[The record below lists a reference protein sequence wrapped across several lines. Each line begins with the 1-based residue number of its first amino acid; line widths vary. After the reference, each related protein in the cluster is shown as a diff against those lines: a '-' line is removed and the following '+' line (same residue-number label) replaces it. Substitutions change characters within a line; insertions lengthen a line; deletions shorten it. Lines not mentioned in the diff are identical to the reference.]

1 MPFGTDRR
9 VLALAVARAVDAFG
23 NSFIVLVLP
32 LYIASLPSGSDLL
45 GLPEAAA
52 IGIVLSV
59 LGLVNS
65 GLQPFTGRASDR
77 LGRRRALIITGLG
90 LLAVANLGY
99 IWATSYPAL
108 LGLRVLQGVALAL
121 AIPATLALITDLSE
135 VGNRGTSMGLFNT
148 FRLAGY
154 AAGPLVAAWVV
165 AGGPYAFPVAG
176 HDLSLSGFEAA
187 FLAASAAVAAGMVL
201 VLWMVKDPPELS
213 PMARS
218 GTTLRIRS
226 TVPDRWLDPVFILA
240 LATLVLAI
248 SISLIASLENE
259 INAHL
264 GQGPRAFGLQFSIL
278 LAPHLVLQAPV
289 GRLADRWGRLPLV
302 VAGMVLLVPSTLV
315 QGYVT
320 APWEMVAAR
329 LGQGLA
335 SVLFFA
341 PSLAMAGDLSQGR
354 GAGSSLSLL
363 SMAFGLGA
371 ALGPLAAG
379 FLVVYGYPVPFLVGG
394 VLAGIGAIL
403 TWTQLRETLVLQEE
417 DRTSPTP
424 GAP

>member
-1 MPFGTDRR
+1 M
-9 VLALAVARAVDAFG
+9 ARAVDAFG

-32 LYIASLPSGSDLL
+32 LYIASLPRGGDLL

-77 LGRRRALIITGLG
+77 LGRRRALIVTGLG
-90 LLAVANLGY
+90 LLATANVAY
-99 IWATSYPAL
+99 IWATGYLAL

-121 AIPATLALITDLSE
+121 AIPATLALITDLTDM
-135 VGNRGTSMGLFNT
+135 GNRGTSLGLFNT

-154 AAGPLVAAWVV
+154 AAGPLVAAWLV
-165 AGGPYAFPVAG
+165 AAGPYAFSVAG
-176 HDLSLSGFEAA
+176 HALVLSGFEAA
-187 FLAASAAVAAGMVL
+187 FLVASAAVGAGMLL
-201 VLWMVKDPPELS
+201 VLGMVQDPPQLR
-213 PMARS
+213 PMDRS
-218 GTTLRIRS
+218 GTRLRLRS
-226 TVPDRWLDPVFILA
+226 PRTDQWLDPVVA
-240 LATLVLAI
+240 LAVATLATAI

-264 GQGPRAFGLQFSIL
+264 SQAPTAFGLQFSIL
-278 LAPHLVLQAPV
+278 LLPHLVLQAPI
-289 GRLADRWGRLPLV
+289 GRLADRWGRLPLI
-302 VAGMVLLVPSTLV
+302 VAGMILLVPTTAA

-320 APWEMVAAR
+320 APWQMVAAR

-379 FLVVYGYPVPFLVGG
+379 FLVALGYPVPFVVGG
-394 VLAGIGAIL
+394 ALAGLGAIL
-403 TWTQLRETLVLQEE
+403 TWTQLRETLVVDE
-417 DRTSPTP
+417 DDRGSPTA